1 MKITYTVDTM
11 TNVKDAIEQLQQA
24 LIAEGEKPG
33 AVDGRMGKLT
43 FEAAVRFQRR
53 ALSLTKGVAAPKGPS
68 LIPPL
73 PVKAGWRVAESL
85 IVLRAQIDALYP
97 DRNKRN
103 DGTIGDKAHQSRDSD
118 HNPWIVDGKTRVVSA
133 LDITHDPVHGCD
145 CERLVELIK
154 LDRRIKYIIFNKRI
168 YNPSVKKEWRAYKS
182 SNPHTEH
189 MHISVL
195 SDKKYY
201 DDESPW
207 SI

>member
-1 MKITYTVDTM
+1 M

-53 ALSLTKGVAAPKGPS
+53 APAI
-68 LIPPL
+68 IPPL
-73 PVKAGWRVAESL
+73 PVKAGWRVAKSL

-97 DRNKRN
+97 DRDKRN
-103 DGTIGDKAHQSRDSD
+103 DGTIGDKAHQTRDSD

-154 LDRRIKYIIFNKRI
+154 LDRRIKYVIWAMTI
-168 YNPSVKKEWRAYKS
+168 YNPSISKSWRAYKG

-195 SDKKYY
+195 SDKKHY

-207 SI
+207 NI

>member
-1 MKITYTVDTM
+1 M

-53 ALSLTKGVAAPKGPS
+53 APAIV
-68 LIPPL
+68 PPL
-73 PVKAGWRVAESL
+73 PVKAGWRVAKSL

-103 DGTIGDKAHQSRDSD
+103 DGTIGDRAHQTRDSD

-133 LDITHDPVHGCD
+133 LDITDDIAHEVHCTTLAERIKNDP
-145 CERLVELIK
+145 
-154 LDRRIKYIIFNKRI
+154 RIKYVIWNHHI
-168 YNPSVKKEWRAYKS
+168 YNPSISKSWRGYTG

-195 SDKKYY
+195 SDKKHY

>member
-1 MKITYTVDTM
+1 M

-33 AVDGRMGKLT
+33 KIDGKMGKLT

-53 ALSLTKGVAAPKGPS
+53 APAI
-68 LIPPL
+68 IPLL
-73 PVKAGWRVAESL
+73 PVKAGWRVAKSL

-97 DRNKRN
+97 DRDKRN
-103 DGTIGDKAHQSRDSD
+103 DGTIGNKAHQTRDSD
-118 HNPWIVDGKTRVVSA
+118 HNPWIVNGKTRVVSA
-133 LDITHDPVHGCD
+133 LDITHDLVHGVNCHK
-145 CERLVELIK
+145 LVDK
-154 LDRRIKYIIFNKRI
+154 LRFDLRIKYLIFNELI
-168 YNPSVKKEWRAYKS
+168 YNPSIIKSWRAYKG

-195 SDKKYY
+195 SDKKHY
-201 DDESPW
+201 DSEALW